1 MTGKAW
7 KYAFDRRK
15 IIAEIWAAA
24 KPSGDASSEYGCYD
38 FSTLWLSISSLYIK
52 LTK

>member
-15 IIAEIWAAA
+15 TIAEIWAAA
-24 KPSGDASSEYGCYD
+24 AKPLGDASSEYGCYG
-38 FSTLWLSISSLYIK
+38 FSTLWPSICSPYI
-52 LTK
+52 